1 MQDHPY
7 EYRLFKFYVDVEAL
21 CRFLKKPISDMEYR
35 LHRQRSYI

>member
-21 CRFLKKPISDMEYR
+21 CRFFKKPLSDMEYIDYR
-35 LHRQRSYI
+35 LRSYI